1 MKYTTTNEWEHFGFA
16 EAYLSDIQKRNGC
29 FQLTLDNVTIYPEN
43 SKNRDIRPMRA
54 NELNL
59 KIQDGTV
66 ESLIEEG
73 YKVYNADGKLLEQ
86 HEDAAVPPQQYNDVL
101 KSFCDG
107 ECCLYSLKKENG
119 RYVFEIDASNERT
132 YLLCVSGTRD
142 VEEWER
148 FLSKE

>member
-1 MKYTTTNEWEHFGFA
+1 MEYSPFTNKKGNQIYLDKLRFA
-16 EAYLSDIQKRNGC
+16 NILSIE
-29 FQLTLDNVTIYPEN
+29 EN
-43 SKNRDIRPMRA
+43 N
-54 NELNL
+54 
-59 KIQDGTV
+59 
-66 ESLIEEG
+66 IEEG

-132 YLLCVSGTRD
+132 YLLCVAGTRD